1 MVMAFLVWWLG
12 GGLEPHRHVFDSG
25 RGGKVFGEDLW
36 LLRCK
41 CGERAFVRR
50 VSRCADSQASRL

>member
-50 VSRCADSQASRL
+50 VR